1 EHPASQVATTQMRS
15 RHAKVAGGGG
25 GKTVA
30 GAADPR
36 RSDTCA
42 RGCNGMADET
52 TAAERTSAAAQSA
65 DARSAEGTS
74 SNPQTS
80 AAAGKTN
87 TAAASPCKTDPPT
100 TSREAYST
108 AMAAGPSNVAAKA
121 TATSSTP
128 ATTAATTGV
137 GCNGDQGNEEE
148 QHRGNADAGFQ
159 RRPRIFESGR
169 VRSLRR
175 LNHRRMRAS
184 SRAESF

>member
-1 EHPASQVATTQMRS
+1 ASQVGATQMRS

-42 RGCNGMADET
+42 RGCNGTADET
-52 TAAERTSAAAQSA
+52 TAAKRTSAAAQSA

-80 AAAGKTN
+80 AAAGQTN
-87 TAAASPCKTDPPT
+87 TAASPCQTDSPT
-100 TSREAYST
+100 TTREAYST

-121 TATSSTP
+121 TAPSSAPAP
-128 ATTAATTGV
+128 ATTAATTSGV
-137 GCNGDQGNEEE
+137 GCNGDQGNEKE

-169 VRSLRR
+169 VRSRRR
-175 LNHRRMRAS
+175 LNHRRMSAS

>member
-1 EHPASQVATTQMRS
+1 MRS
-15 RHAKVAGGGG
+15 RHAKIAGGGG

-42 RGCNGMADET
+42 RGCNGTADET
-52 TAAERTSAAAQSA
+52 TAAERMSAAQSA

-74 SNPQTS
+74 SNSQTS

-87 TAAASPCKTDPPT
+87 TAASPCKTNPPT
-100 TSREAYST
+100 TTREAYST
-108 AMAAGPSNVAAKA
+108 ATAAGPSNVAAKA
-121 TATSSTP
+121 TAASSAP

-137 GCNGDQGNEEE
+137 GRNGDQGNEKE

-159 RRPRIFESGR
+159 RRPRIFESGQA
-169 VRSLRR
+169 RSRRR